1 MVVTQENVAVNGSRK
16 LTPQDIADTLRDRIR
31 SGDLKPGDRLP
42 TQAVL
47 AEEFGVERGTVRQ
60 ALKTLQG
67 DGLLANVSKG
77 SPPRIAA
84 EPSGPTSAGAGPQ
97 ASMVGLAPRLAA
109 AFSEPRVRIDV
120 VSYTAE
126 TLMIALGE
134 PVRRVH
140 EGLIRPTSIDVRILL
155 PSSDIDLA
163 FPRPVSGLGDEDGR
177 IQQRWLA
184 LRNTQGQV
192 LRHNLRALRASHGID
207 VDVSFRAL
215 PFTPPVKL
223 YLLNQQEAL
232 LAYYTIER
240 STLDF
245 GSAEMEA
252 FDVSGLRSPLF
263 SFDKASA
270 PRDAAFVEESQ
281 KWFDALWA
289 TIATE
294 LTLS

>member
-31 SGDLKPGDRLP
+31 SGDLRPGDRLP

-60 ALKTLQG
+60 ALRTLQD

-84 EPSGPTSAGAGPQ
+84 DAPGATSAAVEPQ

-109 AFSEPRVRIDV
+109 AFSEPQVRIDV

-126 TLMIALGE
+126 TLILALGD
-134 PVRRVH
+134 PLRRIH
-140 EGLIRPTSIDVRILL
+140 EGLIRPESITVRILL
-155 PSSDIDLA
+155 PSSDINLA
-163 FPRPVSGLGDEDGR
+163 FPRPVNGERDVDGR
-177 IQQRWLA
+177 VHERWLA

-192 LRHNLRALRASHGID
+192 LRHNLRALRSSHGID

-223 YLLNQQEAL
+223 YLLNGSEAL
-232 LAYYTIER
+232 LAYYTVER
-240 STLDF
+240 STLDI

-252 FDVSGLRSPLF
+252 FDVSGLKSPLF
-263 SFDKASA
+263 SFEKNAA